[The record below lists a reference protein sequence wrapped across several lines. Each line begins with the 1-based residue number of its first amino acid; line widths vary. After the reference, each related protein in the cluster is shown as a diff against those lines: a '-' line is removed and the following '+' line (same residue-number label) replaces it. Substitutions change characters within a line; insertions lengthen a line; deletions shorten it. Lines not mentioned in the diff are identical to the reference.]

1 MWATIPE
8 IAVLP
13 LMHAAF
19 NDAKCPDDVAV
30 RSAATAALTRL
41 VDAAAA
47 SLATGCGPVP
57 SSLPTVS
64 SNAGLLP
71 VAMDCHL

>member
-1 MWATIPE
+1 MLIVQVDVWAGLPE
-8 IAVLP
+8 LAVLP

-30 RSAATAALTRL
+30 RSAATAALTRF

-47 SLATGCGPVP
+47 STKARYALVLARYPAADLQ
-57 SSLPTVS
+57 SLP
-64 SNAGLLP
+64 
-71 VAMDCHL
+71 